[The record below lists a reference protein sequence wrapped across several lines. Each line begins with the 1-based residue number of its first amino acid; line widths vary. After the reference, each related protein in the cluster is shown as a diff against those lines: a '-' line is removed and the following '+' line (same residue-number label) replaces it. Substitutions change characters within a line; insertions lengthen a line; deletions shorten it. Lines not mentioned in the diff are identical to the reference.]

1 MRDSKDFSI
10 YYRGKEMKYCDNLIE
25 MKGIITEV
33 HEGSVSIDFKGRLG
47 SMKIPMRM
55 LITDYELKEGMEV
68 GMKMSFV
75 EVLSDKIDEK
85 YIKNKQA
92 KSERCE

>member
-1 MRDSKDFSI
+1 
-10 YYRGKEMKYCDNLIE
+10 MKYCDNLIE
-25 MKGIITEV
+25 MRGIITEV
-33 HEGSVSIDFKGRLG
+33 HDGAVSIDFKGRLG

-75 EVLSDKIDEK
+75 EVLSDKIDDK
-85 YIKNKQA
+85 FINNKQA